1 MPLLPNYCDR
11 PSRQRVE
18 RYTTK
23 ANPFHFPPDSSYVL
37 AMATD
42 LKFLSTTVQ
51 RYDIDRN

>member
-18 RYTTK
+18 HYTTK
-23 ANPFHFPPDSSYVL
+23 ANPFPFPPDSSYVL